1 MLKKKQENLIKT
13 LMARKLI
20 WVWVGGEGDGVV
32 SEIHVSRS
40 TPKDSLFVPS
50 FSLDWNYFTGS
61 DYELDDFFSLSTE
74 FPKRLPVNI
83 LGSWFT
89 GVNEA

>member
-1 MLKKKQENLIKT
+1 
-13 LMARKLI
+13 MARKLI
-20 WVWVGGEGDGVV
+20 WVWVGGEGGGVV
-32 SEIHVSRS
+32 SEIHVSRP

-50 FSLDWNYFTGS
+50 FSLDLNYFTGS

>member
-1 MLKKKQENLIKT
+1 M
-13 LMARKLI
+13 
-20 WVWVGGEGDGVV
+20 V
-32 SEIHVSRS
+32 SEIHVSRP

-50 FSLDWNYFTGS
+50 FSLDLNYFTGS

-83 LGSWFT
+83 LGS
-89 GVNEA
+89 